1 MKHLKISF
9 WVILAVFSGCKIQK
23 TATDNTLK
31 TLDSGIEYRITQQ
44 GDGNSIEKNDVVF
57 AHYELRLEDGTII
70 DNSYDRG
77 EPVYFKVG
85 AGQVIKGWDQVFPV
99 LQEGDKALLR
109 IPPEWGYGDKAMGD
123 IPPNSLLIFNVEII
137 KVNKTPKP
145 YDLAEESEI
154 MTIEDSLR
162 YSIIEKG
169 SGKELEYG
177 MKVRIHYMG
186 FLEDLTLFDSSYQ
199 REEPIEF
206 VLGEGIV
213 IKGWD
218 LGIEKLRVGDKA
230 RFWIPHTYA
239 YGIKGRGPI
248 PPATDLIF
256 DVEVLAAFEKPE
268 AKPFNVATADTIVTL
283 SGLKYLVVEK
293 GNGQKPEDGQIV
305 ELHYSGYLADGTL
318 FDSSVERGQT
328 LKFVMGAG
336 QVIEGWEQG
345 VALMAKGAR
354 YRLIV
359 PADLAYGSQGI
370 GPIPPDA
377 TLIFDVEVI
386 NIE

>member
-1 MKHLKISF
+1 MKHFKIIF
-9 WVILAVFSGCKIQK
+9 LVLVAVFSGCKIQK
-23 TATDNTLK
+23 STTDTSMK
-31 TLDSGIEYRITQQ
+31 TLDSGIEYRIVQQ
-44 GDGNSIEKNDVVF
+44 GQGSSIDKNDVVF
-57 AHYELRLEDGTII
+57 AHYELRLEDGTVV
-70 DNSYDRG
+70 DNSYNRG

-85 AGQVIKGWDQVFPV
+85 AGQVIKGWDQVFP
-99 LQEGDKALLR
+99 LLTGGDKVLMR
-109 IPPEWGYGDKAMGD
+109 IPPELGYGDKAMGD
-123 IPPNSLLIFNVEII
+123 IPPNATLIFNVEIM

-145 YDLAEESEI
+145 YDLAKDTEVK
-154 MTIEDSLR
+154 TIENGLK
-162 YSIIEKG
+162 YSIIEEG
-169 SGKELEYG
+169 SGKQLQYG

-218 LGIEKLRVGDKA
+218 MGIEKLKVGDKA

-248 PPATDLIF
+248 PPSTDLIF
-256 DVEVLAAFEKPE
+256 DVEVLDALEKPE
-268 AKPFNVATADTIVTL
+268 AKPFNVSSADTIATP
-283 SGLKYLVVEK
+283 SGLKYLVVEEGK
-293 GNGQKPEDGQIV
+293 GPKPKEGQIA
-305 ELHYSGYLADGTL
+305 ELHYSGYLDDGTL

-345 VALMAKGAR
+345 VALMSEGAR

-377 TLIFDVEVI
+377 TLIFDVEI
-386 NIE
+386 IDIE